1 MTIFKFFLLELVT
14 KLSAWLKEDTTIG
27 TIVFIAAVFL
37 LSLYAKKRIAK
48 RFFTE
53 KYKILKQQYPYPLD
67 TLRDLRGYAK
77 KGKQHFAFR
86 GNLQLDIYEQGM
98 IVSCSGYAQ
107 WMPYLPQCFKLEGN
121 EGFDRVLVIKIPGE
135 QQLNKWGQSLQN
147 EWEEKADKLDLQISA
162 NIEKQIEAQAAGEKS
177 KARAFDKKVDKSM
190 ESWLEAKAQADLAA
204 QDEDADGF
212 GVVIPKDK
220 LDLIKRVVLKQTQN

>member
-1 MTIFKFFLLELVT
+1 MAIKFFLLELIT
-14 KLSAWLKEDTTIG
+14 WLKEDITIG

-48 RFFTE
+48 RFFAE
-53 KYKILKQQYPYPLD
+53 KYKILKQQYPCPLD

-77 KGKQHFAFR
+77 KGKQRMAFQDS
-86 GNLQLDIYEQGM
+86 LQLDIYEQGM
-98 IVSCSGYAQ
+98 IISFSGYAQ
-107 WMPYLPQCFKLEGN
+107 WMPYVPQCFKLEGN

-135 QQLNKWGQSLQN
+135 QQLNKWGQTSRD
-147 EWEEKADKLDLQISA
+147 EWEEKADKLDLQISV
-162 NIEKQIEAQAAGEKS
+162 NVEKLIEARAAGEKS
-177 KARAFDKKVDKSM
+177 KARTFDKEVDKSM
-190 ESWLEAKAQADLAA
+190 DAWLEAKAQADLAA

-212 GVVIPKDK
+212 GIVIPKDK